1 MQIIGS
7 FVKGIVGLAMI
18 AAVLAAGV
26 GIYMFAGN
34 ALQFGASAGSADSV
48 PVAFVIRPGESVND
62 VAGNLERQGIVD
74 SAFWF
79 TLQLKSSGKDR
90 LIKAGTFQ
98 LRTSMDNSDVIEVL
112 TAPIAD
118 EPGVRFQVIEGVRLE
133 EMAESLAAQGLV
145 TPSTFLEAT
154 QTQEKVFQY
163 AGTFLQEAGAPEGA
177 TLEGYLFPD
186 TYEIKQN
193 PGDNTDAVVKI
204 MFDTMQQRI
213 TPEMREKLAAQGRTV
228 HQMLT
233 VASIVQREGVVKEE
247 LSTIAAVFWNRVDL
261 GMSLG
266 ADPTTQYAIGQSPE
280 WWPVLRLDPNTV
292 DHPYNTYRVI
302 GLPPGPICAPGL
314 AAIEAA
320 VNPEETDYL
329 YFVAKNDGT
338 STHAFATT
346 LEEHERNRS
355 LYGNR

>member
-1 MQIIGS
+1 MQIIGGI
-7 FVKGIVGLAMI
+7 VKGIVGLTMI
-18 AAVLAAGV
+18 AIVLVAGV
-26 GIYMFAGN
+26 GIYMFTGN
-34 ALQFGASAGSADSV
+34 ALQASSGDEGESV
-48 PVAFVIRPGESVND
+48 PVAFVISPGESVND
-62 VAGNLERQGIVD
+62 VADNLESQGIID
-74 SAFWF
+74 SALWF

-98 LRTSMDNSDVIEVL
+98 LRTRMDNSDVIEVL

-133 EMAESLAAQGLV
+133 EMAEKLGAEGLV
-145 TPSTFLEAT
+145 TPTTFLEAT
-154 QTQEKVFQY
+154 QQRDKINVY
-163 AGTFLQEAGAPEGA
+163 AGTFLQEAGAPENA
-177 TLEGYLFPD
+177 TMEGYLFPD

-193 PGDNTDAVVKI
+193 PGDNTEAIVKI
-204 MFDTMQQRI
+204 MFDTMQSRI
-213 TPEMREKLAAQGRTV
+213 TPEMREKLAARGRTV

-247 LSTIAAVFWNRVDL
+247 LSTIAAVFWNRVDQE
-261 GMSLG
+261 MYLG
-266 ADPTTQYAIGQSPE
+266 ADPTTQYAIGQSPD

-292 DHPYNTYRVI
+292 DHPYNTYTEI
-302 GLPPGPICAPGL
+302 GLPPGPIAAPGL

-338 STHAFATT
+338 NTHAFART
-346 LEEHERNRS
+346 LEEHERNRV
-355 LYGNR
+355 LYGNRQ

>member
-1 MQIIGS
+1 VQIVGGII
-7 FVKGIVGLAMI
+7 KGAIGLAMI
-18 AAVLAAGV
+18 VVVLAAGV
-26 GIYMFAGN
+26 GIYMFTGN
-34 ALQFGASAGSADSV
+34 ALQGSGAKGQDSV
-48 PVAFVIRPGESVND
+48 PVAFEIKPGESVND
-62 VAGNLERQGIVD
+62 VASNLEHQGIID

-79 TLQLKSSGKDR
+79 TLQLRSSGKDI

-98 LRTSMDNSDVIEVL
+98 LRTNMDNSAVIEVL
-112 TAPIAD
+112 TAPVAE

-133 EMAESLAAQGLV
+133 EMAEKLGAQGLV
-145 TPSTFLEAT
+145 TTSTFLDAAKSP
-154 QTQEKVFQY
+154 EKVAQY
-163 AGTFLQEAGAPEGA
+163 AGSFLEEAGAPPAA

-193 PGDNTDAVVKI
+193 PGDNTDAVIKI
-204 MFDTMQQRI
+204 MLETMEQRI
-213 TPEMREKLAAQGRTV
+213 TPEMREKLTAQGRTV

-233 VASIVQREGVVKEE
+233 IASIVQREGVVKDE
-247 LSTIAAVFWNRVDL
+247 LSTIAAVFWNRVDE
-261 GMSLG
+261 GMLLN
-266 ADPTTQYAIGQSPE
+266 ADPTTQYAVAQSPD

-292 DHPYNTYRVI
+292 DHPYNTYKIV

-320 VNPEETDYL
+320 VNPEPVDYL

-338 STHAFATT
+338 NTHAFART
-346 LEEHERNRS
+346 LEEHERNRV